1 MLYPW
6 HETTWQQLMQRREQ
20 LPHAILLHGQA
31 GTGKL
36 AFAQHLIAGVLCRQV
51 QPDGQACGH
60 CQSCHWLAE
69 GTHPDIQRLQPA
81 MQDTK
86 TTKNKPA
93 KRKQFIVIDQ
103 VRALADFIHLTSHQH
118 ASKRVVL
125 ISPADTLN
133 QAAANALLKMLEEP
147 SGDAMFVLVT
157 DQIQRLLPTVLSRC
171 VKVAMPTPE
180 KEIALKWL
188 NSQNI
193 TGAENTLAY
202 HAGSPLLAAAGIN
215 DQEYLTSTWK
225 LLSQGARLMPA
236 ELATKLTQP
245 SVEQGVIALQKWLY
259 DLVLFKQTGQ
269 LRYHPSLRNTFER
282 LTDSLALDA
291 LSALQ
296 KQLESLRK
304 LASHPLNHELQ
315 LEALLLEYT
324 RLFK

>member
-6 HETTWQQLMQRREQ
+6 HEATWQQLMQRRDQ
-20 LPHAILLHGQA
+20 LPHALLLHGQA

-36 AFAQHLIAGVLCRQV
+36 AFAQHLIAAVLCHQRQA
-51 QPDGQACGH
+51 DGQACGS

-81 MQDTK
+81 MQETK
-86 TTKNKPA
+86 SAKNKPA

-118 ASKRVVL
+118 AGKRIVL
-125 ISPADTLN
+125 IAPADTLN

-157 DQIQRLLPTVLSRC
+157 DQMQRLLPTVLSRC
-171 VKVAMPTPE
+171 VKLAMPTPE
-180 KEIALKWL
+180 KEIALNWL
-188 NSQNI
+188 NTQGVSD
-193 TGAENTLAY
+193 AENTLSY
-202 HAGSPLLAAAGIN
+202 HAGSPLLAAAGAN

-225 LLSQGARLMPA
+225 LLSQGPRLMPA
-236 ELATKLTQP
+236 ELAAKLTQP
-245 SVEQGVIALQKWLY
+245 SVEQGVMTLQKWLY
-259 DLVLFKQTGQ
+259 DLGLFKQTGQ
-269 LRYHPSLRNTFER
+269 LRYHPSLHNTFAR
-282 LTDSLALDA
+282 LTETMTLDA

-315 LEALLLEYT
+315 LEALLLEYI